1 MIAGIPFPPSPVTRE
16 GPKKNKIKKTT
27 KKRVVKFQLHPQ
39 GKCLSSGIN
48 AAAAA
53 ACDSRLGG
61 IYISGRTDV
70 GKQNKQEKKSKS
82 KRLQAEDDPE
92 EG

>member
-1 MIAGIPFPPSPVTRE
+1 MIAGIPFPPSPVTRRY
-16 GPKKNKIKKTT
+16 PKKTNK

-70 GKQNKQEKKSKS
+70 GKQNKQKKSKP